1 MFISNTTSANIVI
14 SFDRVE
20 VKKANEI
27 LALGLKIITFFNLLF
42 RKLLIEK
49 KKSNY
54 SNIFLWKKIT
64 FDVRTTSILSGIQ
77 PRPSNVF
84 FRVGTFLFAYYY
96 DKK

>member
-1 MFISNTTSANIVI
+1 MLDFCNCMFISNTTSANIVI

-49 KKSNY
+49 KNQ
-54 SNIFLWKKIT
+54 IT
-64 FDVRTTSILSGIQ
+64 PTSFYGRRLHSMYVQ
-77 PRPSNVF
+77 RRF
-84 FRVGTFLFAYYY
+84 
-96 DKK
+96 